1 MATNWDAKFFES
13 TRGRIVV
20 LLRRSGRTVEELA
33 RALNLTDNGV
43 RAHLAVLERDG
54 IARQRG
60 SVRRGS
66 GGGKPAYVYELTSE
80 AEELFP
86 KAYEPVLGRLL
97 DVLAQRLGPEESEA
111 LLRSLGRSFGSG
123 KEQTNESFIR
133 SGKSSCFVGFDP
145 FRGIPNKKSIRVEWE
160 HYVQGATRIL
170 FPCHLEGPQDAIG
183 LHE

>member
-1 MATNWDAKFFES
+1 MSSINF
-13 TRGRIVV
+13 IY
-20 LLRRSGRTVEELA
+20 
-33 RALNLTDNGV
+33 LNNTGI
-43 RAHLAVLERDG
+43 REHLAVPQRDD

-60 SVRRGS
+60 SVRRR
-66 GGGKPAYVYELTSE
+66 GGKPAYVYGLTSV
-80 AEELFP
+80 A
-86 KAYEPVLGRLL
+86 GRLL

-123 KEQTNESFIR
+123 KEQTNESFNR

-160 HYVQGATRIL
+160 HHVQGATRIL

>member
-1 MATNWDAKFFES
+1 MSSINFIYLSNTGIRE
-13 TRGRIVV
+13 
-20 LLRRSGRTVEELA
+20 
-33 RALNLTDNGV
+33 
-43 RAHLAVLERDG
+43 HLAVLQRDD

-60 SVRRGS
+60 SVRRR
-66 GGGKPAYVYELTSE
+66 GGKPAYVYGLTSE
-80 AEELFP
+80 AEDLFP
-86 KAYEPVLGRLL
+86 KTYEPVLGRLL

-123 KEQTNESFIR
+123 KEQINESFNR

-145 FRGIPNKKSIRVEWE
+145 FRGNPNKKSIRVEWE